1 MALRACTVSFKGVSG
16 IRHSVE
22 VEAESLYEAVVL
34 AICRFKQDIWGETIA
49 SGTQLEVEVR
59 EPSTKHT
66 LTVKQVEAWL
76 GKPGTPFETGRK
88 AKLKTMLLR
97 DKH

>member
-1 MALRACTVSFKGVSG
+1 MALRACTVSLKGVSG

-66 LTVKQVEAWL
+66 LTVKQVEDWL
-76 GKPGTPFETGRK
+76 GKPGTPFETGERPS
-88 AKLKTMLLR
+88 
-97 DKH
+97 